1 MKEKQLFY
9 LGFTIMILGFTW
21 LYTMSKCAR
30 YYTQYINKD
39 YIMGILI
46 ITAILMAVG
55 GFTMMMA
62 YFSD

>member
-30 YYTQYINKD
+30 YYAQYINKD

-55 GFTMMMA
+55 GFTMMIA
-62 YFSD
+62 